1 MRPFSGLAL
10 SLALASGAALA
21 QQPGPSLSAEDYRR
35 DALSID
41 PLIAANYAYLDRFPN
56 GRAPTTPRL
65 QAEAEAVHDAATL
78 LLYAERRLALLAD
91 PHAIT
96 GRSFSDSWAI
106 VPSYA
111 DLWIEPEGEVYRI
124 TAVRDGSPAARA
136 GVTAG
141 ETLVRIDGAPV
152 ARAVDAYWRDLGLE
166 AGGDAGYAA
175 RVLAAGRRDRPR
187 VLTFRDTAGAER
199 TLTLD
204 NLYAA
209 GGGDRPPVE
218 ARRGPEGLTIAFNDS
233 LGDDRT
239 VAAFDAAMSQARPGE
254 PVTLDL
260 TDTPSGGDT
269 VVARAVMGWFVTEA
283 RPYQVHRLMAEERQT
298 GVPRQWIEEVLPRPA
313 RAHAGPVR
321 VRVGRWTG
329 SMGEGLAIGLDAL
342 GARVTGCPMA
352 GLLGAIYDLPLERS
366 GLTIK
371 LPAERL
377 STVSGVPREAFRCAP

>member
-21 QQPGPSLSAEDYRR
+21 QQPGPSLSADDYRR

-111 DLWIEPEGEVYRI
+111 DLWIEPEGDIYRI
-124 TAVRDGSPAARA
+124 T
-136 GVTAG
+136 
-141 ETLVRIDGAPV
+141 
-152 ARAVDAYWRDLGLE
+152 
-166 AGGDAGYAA
+166 
-175 RVLAAGRRDRPR
+175 
-187 VLTFRDTAGAER
+187 
-199 TLTLD
+199 
-204 NLYAA
+204 
-209 GGGDRPPVE
+209 
-218 ARRGPEGLTIAFNDS
+218 
-233 LGDDRT
+233 
-239 VAAFDAAMSQARPGE
+239 
-254 PVTLDL
+254 
-260 TDTPSGGDT
+260 
-269 VVARAVMGWFVTEA
+269 
-283 RPYQVHRLMAEERQT
+283 
-298 GVPRQWIEEVLPRPA
+298 
-313 RAHAGPVR
+313 
-321 VRVGRWTG
+321 
-329 SMGEGLAIGLDAL
+329 AIGLDAL

-352 GLLGAIYDLPLERS
+352 GLLGAIYDFPLERS
-366 GLTIK
+366 SLTIK

-377 STVSGVPREAFRCAP
+377 STVSGVPREAFRCSP